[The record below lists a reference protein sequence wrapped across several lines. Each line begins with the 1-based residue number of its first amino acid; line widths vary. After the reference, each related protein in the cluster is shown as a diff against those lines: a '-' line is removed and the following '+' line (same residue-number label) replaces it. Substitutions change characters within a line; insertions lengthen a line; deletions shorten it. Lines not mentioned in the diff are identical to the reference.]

1 MQQNSETV
9 KSEAEIAQE
18 IERRAHNRTKRPGA
32 AAFRKFIGEDWGPRP
47 EGPQRLAVADYL
59 PARHLKL
66 GKQFIGERLVFPAG
80 DLQVR
85 SNDTDY
91 RFRAHS
97 AFSHLSGLGQED
109 EPGAVLV
116 LEPLRSADDTNGT
129 DSTDGTNNVS
139 SAENSPTHEATLYF
153 HPRASRAA
161 EEFWADSRH
170 GEFWVGARLSAT
182 EMSTRTG
189 LRVAHID
196 GLRDALA
203 KDLGPGQTQ
212 LRMIANVDAKVDALV
227 QEIRTQNG
235 VAEGVLEAD
244 FQLAEAASELRLIKD
259 EYEIDQMQ
267 KAVNVTH
274 EGFTEILRNLPRA
287 VGHWRGER
295 VVEGAFGAKAREE
308 GNGLGYETIAA
319 SGNHANTLHWIDNDG
334 PVREGDLILVDAG
347 VEVDSLYTADITRT
361 LPVNGKFSEPQREVY
376 EAVLEACEAA
386 LAKANESGVR
396 FRDVH
401 NAAMAVIAQHLQD
414 WGILP
419 VSAAESLSAE
429 GQYHRRWM
437 PHGTS
442 HHLGLDVHDCAQ
454 AKRELYD
461 LAELKPGMIFTI
473 EPGLYFREDDL
484 KVPERFRGIG
494 VRIEDDILVTEDGA
508 IRLSEDIPRTADAVE
523 AWIEAAQK

>member
-1 MQQNSETV
+1 MGCMSELKNNAEKNSEF
-9 KSEAEIAQE
+9 EIAKE
-18 IERRAHNRTKRPGA
+18 IENRAHNRTKRPGA

-47 EGPQRLAVADYL
+47 AGPARSAAADYL
-59 PARHLKL
+59 PARHAKL
-66 GKQFIGERLVFPAG
+66 GKQFLGERLVFPAG

-97 AFSHLSGLGQED
+97 AFSHLTGLGQED

-116 LEPLRSADDTNGT
+116 LEPIFDADG
-129 DSTDGTNNVS
+129 
-139 SAENSPTHEATLYF
+139 ENATPTHEATLYF
-153 HPRASRAA
+153 HPRASRTA

-170 GEFWVGARLSAT
+170 GEFWVGARLSAS
-182 EMSTRTG
+182 EMSTLTG
-189 LRVAHID
+189 IKTAHID

-203 KDLGPGQTQ
+203 KDLGAGQTQ
-212 LRMIANVDAKVDALV
+212 LRMITNVDAKIDALV
-227 QEIRTQNG
+227 QELRQQNAI
-235 VAEGVLEAD
+235 AERSAAAD
-244 FQLAEAASELRLIKD
+244 FELAEAASELRLIKD
-259 EYEIDQMQ
+259 EYEISEMQ
-267 KAVNVTH
+267 KAVAATH
-274 EGFTEILRNLPRA
+274 AGFTEILRSLPRA

-308 GNGLGYETIAA
+308 GNGLGYDTIAA
-319 SGNHANTLHWIDNDG
+319 SGNHANTLHWIANDG

-361 LPVNGKFSEPQREVY
+361 LPVNGKFNDTQREVY
-376 EAVLEACEAA
+376 EAVLAACEAA
-386 LAKANESGVR
+386 LQKANEPGVR

-401 NAAMAVIAQHLQD
+401 TAAMEVIAKYLEE
-414 WGILP
+414 WGVLP
-419 VSAAESLSAE
+419 VSAEESLNPE

-461 LAELKPGMIFTI
+461 LAELEPGMIFTI
-473 EPGLYFREDDL
+473 EPGIYFRADDL

-494 VRIEDDILVTEDGA
+494 VRIEDDILMTPTGA
-508 IRLSEDIPRTADAVE
+508 IRLSEDIPRTVEAVE
-523 AWIEAAQK
+523 AWIKSAQDER